1 LHLHPR
7 PTAPDTTTE
16 LGAPVERITGAIP
29 QETPLD
35 RQEDPRP
42 ARGRRTRRLVVL
54 ALAVVVTW
62 AVVAGPYVVQYSSM
76 EPTLGHGEIMLVD
89 RMTPR
94 IAGYDRGDVVIFQ
107 PPQGDGLFVKRI
119 VGLPGEEVILA
130 RAGVFVNGRLVPEP
144 YLCGG
149 QPSSRPQAMQIPEDT
164 YLMLG
169 DNRPE
174 SLDSRSFGSVPTD
187 MIVGRVWAG
196 YQPDGGLTLFPPGA
210 SIGRPA
216 CVN

>member
-1 LHLHPR
+1 M
-7 PTAPDTTTE
+7 
-16 LGAPVERITGAIP
+16 TGPSP
-29 QETPLD
+29 QETPPD
-35 RQEDPRP
+35 RQGDPLR
-42 ARGRRTRRLVVL
+42 AHGRRAGRLVVL
-54 ALAVVVTW
+54 ALAVAAAW

-94 IAGYDRGDVVIFQ
+94 IAGYDRGDVVVFQ

-130 RAGVFVNGRLVPEP
+130 RAGVFVNGRLVAEP

-149 QPSSRPQAMQIPEDT
+149 QPSTRPQAMQIPDDT

-174 SLDSRSFGSVPTD
+174 SLDSRSFGPVPTD

-210 SIGRPA
+210 SMGDPA
-216 CVN
+216 CVH